1 MEACEELACV
11 TSEPQEQSEG
21 SSNCSSSS
29 EQSNAEDDEWRPCR
43 RKAVRRV
50 NLQRSQATKLMWQRK
65 RAAALLLQ
73 QQLEGNA
80 GHLGPSSAS
89 GPVGVTATL
98 DQQTA
103 AISHS
108 MSALAVSA
116 LSKCKSAATQLQPPK
131 RRRRFPTKATGT
143 TSNGGGSRASGG
155 LGRTKRMPSVNM
167 SWQQRKLAKLR
178 LARLRARDPLSRAIF
193 RRDSMRFSM
202 CWSDTTL
209 GSSLAGKPS
218 VKPKEDSP
226 KNQQSASFFGLKA
239 YRHIN
244 APSSAAGSAGT
255 VEELP
260 TNQVAVNGVSTRPGL
275 ERACRPKMFQ
285 KDESSASED
294 SEDDECDTADPAEK
308 MSDSDTDEFMT
319 DFPPVRPTLRPKLLQ
334 TSRSQLNQA
343 VKREFR
349 PAQYHT
355 SKTEAATT
363 LVRNETPKTG
373 PRLLCRGNYVT
384 ESELLA
390 QDLSVPSTVICGNQ
404 LKPLAS
410 SRRRSLAA
418 KLRWERWRALQAQVA
433 GDKVQE
439 NSCSFEQDESL
450 SNSVSSIGSTTAA
463 PAFALPAKL
472 RWKQNPVERQECA
485 MPAKLRHKQDRLL
498 LSAAK
503 GESCN
508 VGTVVKGEPGTSSR
522 CSIAPPLVATV
533 KTEPKEPPSERRSR
547 AKRLWWE
554 QIKQLDI
561 RLAGGGGGRQ
571 RKKAALQPDVPA
583 KTAVVPSRRSLIMK
597 ENWRKRKEA
606 WLSAAAQTLA
616 AASQPGCASGSDPP
630 SPNTEQ
636 CEDSQPT
643 EDGSQYLARS
653 MALLRCRQY
662 RHDLIAQMDLQQR
675 ARPQRHYNARGIHIK
690 SNKDACDCLQ
700 DDCPGCHFP
709 CPKCGSQKCG
719 DECRCN
725 RNYVYEQIEV
735 EGYPDVI
742 FMNSLLA

>member
-89 GPVGVTATL
+89 GPVGVAATL

-103 AISHS
+103 GISHA

-116 LSKCKSAATQLQPPK
+116 LSKCKSATTQLQPPK

-143 TSNGGGSRASGG
+143 TR
-155 LGRTKRMPSVNM
+155 
-167 SWQQRKLAKLR
+167 
-178 LARLRARDPLSRAIF
+178 
-193 RRDSMRFSM
+193 RFSM

-260 TNQVAVNGVSTRPGL
+260 TNQVAINGVSTRPGL

-285 KDESSASED
+285 RDESSASED
-294 SEDDECDTADPAEK
+294 SEDDECDTADPDEK

-343 VKREFR
+343 VKREFH
-349 PAQYHT
+349 PAQYRT

-363 LVRNETPKTG
+363 LVRNETLKTG

-390 QDLSVPSTVICGNQ
+390 QELSVPSTVICGNQ

-450 SNSVSSIGSTTAA
+450 SNSVPSIGSTTTAA

-472 RWKQNPVERQECA
+472 RWKQNQVGERQECA

-503 GESCN
+503 GESCS
-508 VGTVVKGEPGTSSR
+508 VGTVVKVEPGTSSR

-561 RLAGGGGGRQ
+561 RLAGGGGGCAITEESVEDLLSSLPKFLLAELFPDQTSTRRQ
-571 RKKAALQPDVPA
+571 RKKTALQPDVPA

-630 SPNTEQ
+630 SPSTEQ
-636 CEDSQPT
+636 CEDSRPT

-675 ARPQRHYNARGIHIK
+675 Y
-690 SNKDACDCLQ
+690 
-700 DDCPGCHFP
+700 
-709 CPKCGSQKCG
+709 
-719 DECRCN
+719 CN
-725 RNYVYEQIEV
+725 
-735 EGYPDVI
+735 
-742 FMNSLLA
+742 L

>member
-89 GPVGVTATL
+89 GPVGVAATL

-103 AISHS
+103 GISHA

-116 LSKCKSAATQLQPPK
+116 LSKCKSATTQLQPPK

-260 TNQVAVNGVSTRPGL
+260 TNQVAINGVSTRPGL

-285 KDESSASED
+285 RDESSASED
-294 SEDDECDTADPAEK
+294 SEDDECDTADPDEK

-343 VKREFR
+343 VKREFH
-349 PAQYHT
+349 PAQYRT

-363 LVRNETPKTG
+363 LVRNETLKTG

-390 QDLSVPSTVICGNQ
+390 QEL
-404 LKPLAS
+404 
-410 SRRRSLAA
+410 
-418 KLRWERWRALQAQVA
+418 
-433 GDKVQE
+433 
-439 NSCSFEQDESL
+439 SL
-450 SNSVSSIGSTTAA
+450 SNSVPSIGSTTTAA

-472 RWKQNPVERQECA
+472 RWKQNQVGERQECA

-503 GESCN
+503 GESCS
-508 VGTVVKGEPGTSSR
+508 VGTVVKVEPGTSSR

-561 RLAGGGGGRQ
+561 RLAGGGGGCAITEESVEDLLSSLPKFLLAELFPDQTSTRRQ
-571 RKKAALQPDVPA
+571 RKKTALQPDVPA

-630 SPNTEQ
+630 SPSTEQ
-636 CEDSQPT
+636 CEDSRPT

-675 ARPQRHYNARGIHIK
+675 Y
-690 SNKDACDCLQ
+690 
-700 DDCPGCHFP
+700 
-709 CPKCGSQKCG
+709 
-719 DECRCN
+719 CN
-725 RNYVYEQIEV
+725 
-735 EGYPDVI
+735 
-742 FMNSLLA
+742 L

>member
-89 GPVGVTATL
+89 GPVGVAATL

-103 AISHS
+103 GISHA

-116 LSKCKSAATQLQPPK
+116 LSKCKSATTQLQPPK

-260 TNQVAVNGVSTRPGL
+260 TNQVAINGVSTRPGL

-285 KDESSASED
+285 RDESSASED
-294 SEDDECDTADPAEK
+294 SEDDECDTADPDEK

-343 VKREFR
+343 VKREFH
-349 PAQYHT
+349 PAQYRT

-363 LVRNETPKTG
+363 LVRNETLKTG

-390 QDLSVPSTVICGNQ
+390 QELSVPSTVICGNQ

-450 SNSVSSIGSTTAA
+450 SNSVPSIGSTTTAA

-472 RWKQNPVERQECA
+472 RWKQNQVGERQECA

-503 GESCN
+503 GESCS
-508 VGTVVKGEPGTSSR
+508 VGTVVKVEPGTSSR

-571 RKKAALQPDVPA
+571 RKKTALQPDVPA

-630 SPNTEQ
+630 SPSTEQ
-636 CEDSQPT
+636 CEDSRPT

-675 ARPQRHYNARGIHIK
+675 Y
-690 SNKDACDCLQ
+690 
-700 DDCPGCHFP
+700 
-709 CPKCGSQKCG
+709 
-719 DECRCN
+719 CN
-725 RNYVYEQIEV
+725 
-735 EGYPDVI
+735 
-742 FMNSLLA
+742 L

>member
-11 TSEPQEQSEG
+11 TSETQEQSEG

-103 AISHS
+103 GISHS

-131 RRRRFPTKATGT
+131 RRRRCPTKATGT
-143 TSNGGGSRASGG
+143 TR
-155 LGRTKRMPSVNM
+155 
-167 SWQQRKLAKLR
+167 
-178 LARLRARDPLSRAIF
+178 
-193 RRDSMRFSM
+193 RFSM

-260 TNQVAVNGVSTRPGL
+260 TNQVAVNGASTRPGL

-285 KDESSASED
+285 RDESSASDD

-349 PAQYHT
+349 PAQYRT
-355 SKTEAATT
+355 SKTEAAST

-390 QDLSVPSTVICGNQ
+390 QELSVPSTVICGNQ

-418 KLRWERWRALQAQVA
+418 KLRWERWRELQAQVA
-433 GDKVQE
+433 DDKVQE

-450 SNSVSSIGSTTAA
+450 SNSVSSIGSTTTAA

-508 VGTVVKGEPGTSSR
+508 VGTVVKVEPGTSSR

-561 RLAGGGGGRQ
+561 RLAGGGGGCAITEESVEDLLSSLPKFLLAELFPDQTSTRRQ
-571 RKKAALQPDVPA
+571 RKKAVALQPDVPA
-583 KTAVVPSRRSLIMK
+583 KTSVAPSRRSLIMK

-616 AASQPGCASGSDPP
+616 AASQPGCASGSDPL

-636 CEDSQPT
+636 CEDSRPT

-675 ARPQRHYNARGIHIK
+675 Y
-690 SNKDACDCLQ
+690 
-700 DDCPGCHFP
+700 
-709 CPKCGSQKCG
+709 
-719 DECRCN
+719 CN
-725 RNYVYEQIEV
+725 
-735 EGYPDVI
+735 
-742 FMNSLLA
+742 L

>member
-11 TSEPQEQSEG
+11 TSETQEQSEG

-103 AISHS
+103 GISHS

-131 RRRRFPTKATGT
+131 RRRRCPTKATGT

-260 TNQVAVNGVSTRPGL
+260 TNQVAVNGASTRPGL

-285 KDESSASED
+285 RDESSASDD

-349 PAQYHT
+349 PAQYRT
-355 SKTEAATT
+355 SKTEAAST

-390 QDLSVPSTVICGNQ
+390 QEL
-404 LKPLAS
+404 
-410 SRRRSLAA
+410 
-418 KLRWERWRALQAQVA
+418 
-433 GDKVQE
+433 
-439 NSCSFEQDESL
+439 SL
-450 SNSVSSIGSTTAA
+450 SNSVSSIGSTTTAA

-508 VGTVVKGEPGTSSR
+508 VGTVVKVEPGTSSR

-561 RLAGGGGGRQ
+561 RLAGGGGGCAITEESVEDLLSSLPKFLLAELFPDQTSTRRQ
-571 RKKAALQPDVPA
+571 RKKAVALQPDVPA
-583 KTAVVPSRRSLIMK
+583 KTSVAPSRRSLIMK

-616 AASQPGCASGSDPP
+616 AASQPGCASGSDPL

-636 CEDSQPT
+636 CEDSRPT

-675 ARPQRHYNARGIHIK
+675 Y
-690 SNKDACDCLQ
+690 
-700 DDCPGCHFP
+700 
-709 CPKCGSQKCG
+709 
-719 DECRCN
+719 CN
-725 RNYVYEQIEV
+725 
-735 EGYPDVI
+735 
-742 FMNSLLA
+742 L

>member
-11 TSEPQEQSEG
+11 TSETQEQSEG

-103 AISHS
+103 GISHS

-131 RRRRFPTKATGT
+131 RRRRCPTKATGT

-260 TNQVAVNGVSTRPGL
+260 TNQVAVNGASTRPGL

-285 KDESSASED
+285 RDESSASDD

-349 PAQYHT
+349 PAQYRT
-355 SKTEAATT
+355 SKTEAAST

-390 QDLSVPSTVICGNQ
+390 QELSVPSTVICGNQ

-418 KLRWERWRALQAQVA
+418 KLRWERWRELQAQVA
-433 GDKVQE
+433 DDKVQE

-450 SNSVSSIGSTTAA
+450 SNSVSSIGSTTTAA

-508 VGTVVKGEPGTSSR
+508 VGTVVKVEPGTSSR

-571 RKKAALQPDVPA
+571 RKKAVALQPDVPA
-583 KTAVVPSRRSLIMK
+583 KTSVAPSRRSLIMK

-616 AASQPGCASGSDPP
+616 AASQPGCASGSDPL

-636 CEDSQPT
+636 CEDSRPT

-675 ARPQRHYNARGIHIK
+675 Y
-690 SNKDACDCLQ
+690 
-700 DDCPGCHFP
+700 
-709 CPKCGSQKCG
+709 
-719 DECRCN
+719 CN
-725 RNYVYEQIEV
+725 
-735 EGYPDVI
+735 
-742 FMNSLLA
+742 L

>member
-1 MEACEELACV
+1 MEACEELASV
-11 TSEPQEQSEG
+11 TSEVQEQSAG

-80 GHLGPSSAS
+80 GLLGSSSAS
-89 GPVGVTATL
+89 GPVGTSATL
-98 DQQTA
+98 DQQTTS
-103 AISHS
+103 ISQS
-108 MSALAVSA
+108 MRALSVSA
-116 LSKCKSAATQLQPPK
+116 VSKCKSATTQLQPPT

-143 TSNGGGSRASGG
+143 TR
-155 LGRTKRMPSVNM
+155 
-167 SWQQRKLAKLR
+167 
-178 LARLRARDPLSRAIF
+178 
-193 RRDSMRFSM
+193 RFSM

-218 VKPKEDSP
+218 MKPKEDIS
-226 KNQQSASFFGLKA
+226 KNQKSASFLGLKA

-244 APSSAAGSAGT
+244 APSAAGSAGT
-255 VEELP
+255 VEELH

-285 KDESSASED
+285 RDESSSSED
-294 SEDDECDTADPAEK
+294 SKGDESEDDESDTDDPAEK
-308 MSDSDTDEFMT
+308 MSDSDADEFMT
-319 DFPPVRPTLRPKLLQ
+319 DFPPERPTLRPKLLQ
-334 TSRSQLNQA
+334 TSRSQLSQA
-343 VKREFR
+343 VKRQFR
-349 PAQYHT
+349 PAQYST
-355 SKTEAATT
+355 SKTEAATPV
-363 LVRNETPKTG
+363 VRNETPKTG

-390 QDLSVPSTVICGNQ
+390 QGLSVPSTVICGNQ

-410 SRRRSLAA
+410 SQRRSLAA
-418 KLRWERWRALQAQVA
+418 KLRWERWRALQAQAA
-433 GDKVQE
+433 GGKVQE
-439 NSCSFEQDESL
+439 NSCSFEQDESR
-450 SNSVSSIGSTTAA
+450 SNCVSSNGSTTAAA

-472 RWKQNPVERQECA
+472 RWKQNPVERQEYV

-503 GESCN
+503 GKSCN
-508 VGTVVKGEPGTSSR
+508 VGAVVKVEPGTSSGGPI
-522 CSIAPPLVATV
+522 SAPPLVAAV
-533 KTEPKEPPSERRSR
+533 KTEAKEPPSERRSR

-561 RLAGGGGGRQ
+561 RLAGGGGVGGCAITEESVEDLLSSLPKFLLAELFPDQTSTRRR
-571 RKKAALQPDVPA
+571 RKVALQPDVPA
-583 KTAVVPSRRSLIMK
+583 KTVVPSRRSLIMK

-616 AASQPGCASGSDPP
+616 AASQPTCASGSASGSDPP
-630 SPNTEQ
+630 SPNTEK
-636 CEDSQPT
+636 CEDSGPT
-643 EDGSQYLARS
+643 EERSQYLARS

-662 RHDLIAQMDLQQR
+662 RHDLIAQVDIQQR
-675 ARPQRHYNARGIHIK
+675 Y
-690 SNKDACDCLQ
+690 
-700 DDCPGCHFP
+700 
-709 CPKCGSQKCG
+709 
-719 DECRCN
+719 CN
-725 RNYVYEQIEV
+725 
-735 EGYPDVI
+735 
-742 FMNSLLA
+742 L

>member
-1 MEACEELACV
+1 MEACEELASV
-11 TSEPQEQSEG
+11 TSVVQEQSAG

-80 GHLGPSSAS
+80 GLLGPSSAS
-89 GPVGVTATL
+89 APVGTTATL
-98 DQQTA
+98 DQQTTS
-103 AISHS
+103 ISQS
-108 MSALAVSA
+108 MRALSVSA
-116 LSKCKSAATQLQPPK
+116 VSKCKSAATQLQPPT
-131 RRRRFPTKATGT
+131 RRRRFPTKAAGT
-143 TSNGGGSRASGG
+143 TSNSGGSRASGG
-155 LGRTKRMPSVNM
+155 LGRTKRMPSLNM

-193 RRDSMRFSM
+193 RRDCVRFSM

-218 VKPKEDSP
+218 MKPKEDSS
-226 KNQQSASFFGLKA
+226 KNQKSASFLGFKA

-244 APSSAAGSAGT
+244 APSAAGSAGT

-260 TNQVAVNGVSTRPGL
+260 TNQVAINGMSTRPGL

-285 KDESSASED
+285 RDESSSSDD
-294 SEDDECDTADPAEK
+294 SEDDESDTDDPAEK
-308 MSDSDTDEFMT
+308 MSDSDADEFMT
-319 DFPPVRPTLRPKLLQ
+319 DFPPERPTLRPKLLQ
-334 TSRSQLNQA
+334 TSRSRLSEA
-343 VKREFR
+343 VKRQFH
-349 PAQYHT
+349 PAQYST
-355 SKTEAATT
+355 SKTEAATPV
-363 LVRNETPKTG
+363 VRNETPKTG

-390 QDLSVPSTVICGNQ
+390 QGLS
-404 LKPLAS
+404 
-410 SRRRSLAA
+410 RS
-418 KLRWERWRALQAQVA
+418 
-433 GDKVQE
+433 
-439 NSCSFEQDESL
+439 NC
-450 SNSVSSIGSTTAA
+450 VSSNGSTTAAA

-472 RWKQNPVERQECA
+472 RWKQNPVERQECV

-503 GESCN
+503 GKSCN
-508 VGTVVKGEPGTSSR
+508 VGIVVKVEPGTSSGGP
-522 CSIAPPLVATV
+522 IAAPPLVAAV
-533 KTEPKEPPSERRSR
+533 KTEAKEPQSERRSR

-561 RLAGGGGGRQ
+561 RLAGGGGVGGRR
-571 RKKAALQPDVPA
+571 RKKVALQPDVPA

-616 AASQPGCASGSDPP
+616 AASQPTCASGSASGSDPP

-636 CEDSQPT
+636 CEGSGPT
-643 EDGSQYLARS
+643 EEGSQYLARS

-662 RHDLIAQMDLQQR
+662 RHDLIAQVDIQQR
-675 ARPQRHYNARGIHIK
+675 Y
-690 SNKDACDCLQ
+690 
-700 DDCPGCHFP
+700 
-709 CPKCGSQKCG
+709 
-719 DECRCN
+719 CN
-725 RNYVYEQIEV
+725 
-735 EGYPDVI
+735 
-742 FMNSLLA
+742 L

>member
-1 MEACEELACV
+1 MEACEELASV
-11 TSEPQEQSEG
+11 TSEVQEQSAG

-80 GHLGPSSAS
+80 GLLGSSSAS
-89 GPVGVTATL
+89 GPVGTSATL
-98 DQQTA
+98 DQQTTS
-103 AISHS
+103 ISQS
-108 MSALAVSA
+108 MRALSVSA
-116 LSKCKSAATQLQPPK
+116 VSKCKSATTQLQPPT

-143 TSNGGGSRASGG
+143 TSNSGGSRASGG
-155 LGRTKRMPSVNM
+155 LGRTKRMPSLNM

-193 RRDSMRFSM
+193 RRDCVRFSM

-218 VKPKEDSP
+218 MKPKEDIS
-226 KNQQSASFFGLKA
+226 KNQKSASFLGLKA

-255 VEELP
+255 VEELH

-285 KDESSASED
+285 RDESSSSED
-294 SEDDECDTADPAEK
+294 SEDDESDTDDPAEK
-308 MSDSDTDEFMT
+308 MSDSDADEFMT
-319 DFPPVRPTLRPKLLQ
+319 DFPPERPTLRPKLLQ
-334 TSRSQLNQA
+334 TSRSQLSQA
-343 VKREFR
+343 VKRQFR
-349 PAQYHT
+349 PAQYST
-355 SKTEAATT
+355 SKTEAATPV
-363 LVRNETPKTG
+363 VRNETPKTG

-390 QDLSVPSTVICGNQ
+390 QGLSVPSTVICGNQ

-410 SRRRSLAA
+410 SQRRSLAA
-418 KLRWERWRALQAQVA
+418 KLRWERWRALQAQAA
-433 GDKVQE
+433 GGKVQE
-439 NSCSFEQDESL
+439 NSCSFEQDESR
-450 SNSVSSIGSTTAA
+450 SNCVSSNGSTTAAA

-472 RWKQNPVERQECA
+472 RWKQNPVERQEYV

-503 GESCN
+503 GKSCN
-508 VGTVVKGEPGTSSR
+508 VGAVVKVEPGTSSGGP
-522 CSIAPPLVATV
+522 IAAPPLVAAV
-533 KTEPKEPPSERRSR
+533 KTEAKEPPSERRSR

-561 RLAGGGGGRQ
+561 RLAGGGGVGGCAITEESVEDLLSSLPKFLLAELFPDQTSTRRR
-571 RKKAALQPDVPA
+571 RKVALQPDVPA
-583 KTAVVPSRRSLIMK
+583 KTVVPSRRSLIMK

-616 AASQPGCASGSDPP
+616 AASQPTCASGSDPP
-630 SPNTEQ
+630 SPNTEK
-636 CEDSQPT
+636 CEDSGPT
-643 EDGSQYLARS
+643 EERSQYLARS

-662 RHDLIAQMDLQQR
+662 RHDLIAQVDIQQR
-675 ARPQRHYNARGIHIK
+675 Y
-690 SNKDACDCLQ
+690 
-700 DDCPGCHFP
+700 
-709 CPKCGSQKCG
+709 
-719 DECRCN
+719 CN
-725 RNYVYEQIEV
+725 
-735 EGYPDVI
+735 
-742 FMNSLLA
+742 L

>member
-1 MEACEELACV
+1 MEACEELASV
-11 TSEPQEQSEG
+11 TSEVQEQSAG

-80 GHLGPSSAS
+80 GLLGSSSAS
-89 GPVGVTATL
+89 GPVGTSATL
-98 DQQTA
+98 DQQTTS
-103 AISHS
+103 ISQS
-108 MSALAVSA
+108 MRALSVSA
-116 LSKCKSAATQLQPPK
+116 VSKCKSATTQLQPPT

-143 TSNGGGSRASGG
+143 TSNSGGSRASGG
-155 LGRTKRMPSVNM
+155 LGRTKRMPSLNM

-193 RRDSMRFSM
+193 RRDCVRFSM

-218 VKPKEDSP
+218 MKPKEDIS
-226 KNQQSASFFGLKA
+226 KNQKSASFLGLKA

-244 APSSAAGSAGT
+244 APSAAGSAGT
-255 VEELP
+255 VEELH

-285 KDESSASED
+285 RDESSSSED
-294 SEDDECDTADPAEK
+294 SKDDESEDDESDTDDPAEK
-308 MSDSDTDEFMT
+308 MSDSDADEFMT
-319 DFPPVRPTLRPKLLQ
+319 DFPPERPTLRPKLLQ
-334 TSRSQLNQA
+334 TSRSQLSQA
-343 VKREFR
+343 VKRQFR
-349 PAQYHT
+349 PAQYST
-355 SKTEAATT
+355 SKTEAATPV
-363 LVRNETPKTG
+363 VRNETPKTG

-390 QDLSVPSTVICGNQ
+390 QGLS
-404 LKPLAS
+404 
-410 SRRRSLAA
+410 RS
-418 KLRWERWRALQAQVA
+418 
-433 GDKVQE
+433 
-439 NSCSFEQDESL
+439 NC
-450 SNSVSSIGSTTAA
+450 VSSNGSATAAA

-472 RWKQNPVERQECA
+472 RWKQNPVERQEYV

-503 GESCN
+503 GKSCN
-508 VGTVVKGEPGTSSR
+508 VGAVVKVEPGTSSGGPI
-522 CSIAPPLVATV
+522 SAPPLVAAV
-533 KTEPKEPPSERRSR
+533 KTEAKEPPSERRSR

-561 RLAGGGGGRQ
+561 RLAGGGGVGGCAITEESVEDLLSSLPKFLLAELFPDQTSTRRR
-571 RKKAALQPDVPA
+571 RKVALQPDVPA
-583 KTAVVPSRRSLIMK
+583 KTVVPSRRSLIMK

-616 AASQPGCASGSDPP
+616 AASQPTCASGSASGSDPP
-630 SPNTEQ
+630 SPNTEK
-636 CEDSQPT
+636 CEDSGPT
-643 EDGSQYLARS
+643 EERSQYLARS

-662 RHDLIAQMDLQQR
+662 RHDLIAQVDIQQR
-675 ARPQRHYNARGIHIK
+675 Y
-690 SNKDACDCLQ
+690 
-700 DDCPGCHFP
+700 
-709 CPKCGSQKCG
+709 
-719 DECRCN
+719 CN
-725 RNYVYEQIEV
+725 
-735 EGYPDVI
+735 
-742 FMNSLLA
+742 L